1 MAEISTDPIHDS
13 RQEASTRVTKPG
25 RGPMLRWFFVL
36 FVVSLVLG
44 VYALLQRR
52 SEHRVLA
59 EQTERM
65 AVPYVSVIHA
75 MRIQSESAMVLP
87 GTLKAYVESPIYART
102 NGYLKKW
109 YKDIGSHV
117 NKGDLLAEIDTPE
130 VDQQLAQMRAD
141 LTTAQA
147 NLGLAGTTTARY
159 QDLLKSDSVSKQDAD
174 NASGNYAARKA
185 MVDSA
190 EANVKRLEEMESF
203 KRVYAPFSG
212 VITQRNVDAGNLI
225 NAGNGGNATKE
236 MFDLAQI
243 DPLRVF
249 VSVPQSY
256 GPSIHVGM
264 KACLELS
271 EFSGRSFC
279 GQVARTANA
288 IDPATRTLL
297 TEVDVP
303 NPSGTLLPGS
313 YAQVNF
319 NAKLSGERLTLP
331 INALLFRPEGT
342 MAAVVGPDSRLN
354 LKKIIIGR
362 DFGASLEVMQGITSD
377 DNIVINP
384 PDALEQGEQ
393 VKVTTQKP
401 EGASNPQER
410 QNSKQ

>member
-1 MAEISTDPIHDS
+1 MAEISTDPKIDS
-13 RQEASTRVTKPG
+13 RDAMGDRATSRSG
-25 RGPMLRWFFVL
+25 SAMLRWFLVL
-36 FVVSLVLG
+36 FLVFLVLG
-44 VYALLQRR
+44 VYVLLQRR
-52 SEHRVLA
+52 TEHQVLA

-65 AVPYVSVIHA
+65 AVPFVSVIHA
-75 MRIQSESAMVLP
+75 TRIEGESAMVLP
-87 GTLKAYVESPIYART
+87 GTLKANVESPLYART

-109 YKDIGSHV
+109 YRDIGSHV

-130 VDQQLAQMRAD
+130 IDQQLAQARAD

-147 NLGLAGTTTARY
+147 NLGLAGTTTTRY
-159 QDLLKSDSVSKQDAD
+159 QELLKSDSVSKQDAD
-174 NASGNYAARKA
+174 NASGNYAARQA
-185 MVDSA
+185 MVQSA
-190 EANVKRLEEMESF
+190 EANVKRLEELESF

-212 VITQRNVDAGNLI
+212 VITQRNVDSGNLI
-225 NAGNGGNATKE
+225 NAGNGGNSNKE

-249 VSVPQSY
+249 VSVPQSF
-256 GPSIHVGM
+256 GPSIHLGM
-264 KACLELS
+264 KACLELT

-288 IDPATRTLL
+288 IDPGTRTLL

-319 NAKLSGERLTLP
+319 NVKMTGQRFTLP

-342 MAAVVGPDSRLN
+342 IVAVVGPDSHLN
-354 LKKIIIGR
+354 LKKITIGR
-362 DFGASLEVMQGITSD
+362 DFGASVEVLEGASPE

-384 PDALEQGEQ
+384 PDALEQGQ
-393 VKVTTQKP
+393 LVKVATPHSADTANAPGSQL
-401 EGASNPQER
+401 
-410 QNSKQ
+410 SK